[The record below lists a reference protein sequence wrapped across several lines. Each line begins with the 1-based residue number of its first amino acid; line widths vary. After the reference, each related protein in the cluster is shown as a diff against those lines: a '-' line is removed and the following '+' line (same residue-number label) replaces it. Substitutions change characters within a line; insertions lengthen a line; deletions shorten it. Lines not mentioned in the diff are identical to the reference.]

1 MFDSIVQQ
9 FTGGGSGMGADELHS
24 GLSTLLGQA
33 SPGHATGA
41 IGEAL
46 QALGAGGFGQSV
58 QSAAQNQ
65 GPQERGQVGSTL
77 LGAIE
82 QGGGNPS
89 SIFSSLGIGS
99 QNTQTMSHT
108 DLGSLAGYVAQNHG
122 SALAGILGQG
132 AAGAGSGGGGMA
144 GTVLHLLGT
153 PMVQQTAM
161 NLARRFL

>member
-1 MFDSIVQQ
+1 MFESIVQQ
-9 FTGGGSGMGADELHS
+9 FTGGGGSGMAGDELHS

-41 IGEAL
+41 ISEAL

-65 GPQERGQVGSTL
+65 GPQGRGQIGSTL

-82 QGGGNPS
+82 QGGGNVGG
-89 SIFSSLGIGS
+89 ILGQLGIGS
-99 QNTQTMSHT
+99 QNPQQMSHT
-108 DLGSLAGYVAQNHG
+108 DLGSLANYTAQNHG
-122 SALAGILGQG
+122 GALAGILGQG
-132 AAGAGSGGGGMA
+132 AAGGGGGMG

>member
-9 FTGGGSGMGADELHS
+9 FTGGGMAGDELHS
-24 GLSTLLGQA
+24 GLSALLGQA
-33 SPGHATGA
+33 SPAHTTGA

-58 QSAAQNQ
+58 QSAAQGQ
-65 GPQERGQVGSTL
+65 GPQERGQIGSTL
-77 LGAIE
+77 MGAIE
-82 QGGGNPS
+82 QGGGNMGGILS
-89 SIFSSLGIGS
+89 QLGIGTKNP
-99 QNTQTMSHT
+99 QQMSHT
-108 DLGSLAGYVAQNHG
+108 DLGSLAGYAAQHHG
-122 SALAGILGQG
+122 GALAGILGQG
-132 AAGAGSGGGGMA
+132 AAGGGGGMG